1 MKNFFY
7 LLVVGVVFGLV
18 MYTCTAPERE
28 AYDKIDK
35 ALDESQRYT
44 DKVSGLAEQI
54 GELCADEEMDRKELL
69 DSISYIAGQIEYET
83 NGAIN
88 ILEEARSDLGR
99 EVYNNEY

>member
-7 LLVVGVVFGLV
+7 LLIVGVVFGFV

-44 DKVSGLAEQI
+44 DEVRSNAELI
-54 GELCADEEMDRKELL
+54 GELCADEDMDKQELL
-69 DSISYIAGQIEYET
+69 DSIAYLAGKIEYET
-83 NGAIN
+83 NGAID
-88 ILEEARSDLGR
+88 ILDEAKGDLNR

>member
-7 LLVVGVVFGLV
+7 LLIVGALV

-28 AYDKIDK
+28 AYDKIGK

-44 DKVSGLAEQI
+44 DEVRGNAELI
-54 GELCADEEMDRKELL
+54 GELCADEDMDRQELL
-69 DSISYIAGQIEYET
+69 DSIAYIAGQIEYET
-83 NGAIN
+83 NGAID
-88 ILEEARSDLGR
+88 ILDEAKSDLGR